1 MVSFLKGLNGYNM
14 MILTKVVNMM
24 KYGMS
29 ITIAIG
35 FTNTIVML
43 MFTIIIQYQDLN
55 IMQNTNYGWVHGTTT
70 V

>member
-1 MVSFLKGLNGYNM
+1 M

-24 KYGMS
+24 KYGTS